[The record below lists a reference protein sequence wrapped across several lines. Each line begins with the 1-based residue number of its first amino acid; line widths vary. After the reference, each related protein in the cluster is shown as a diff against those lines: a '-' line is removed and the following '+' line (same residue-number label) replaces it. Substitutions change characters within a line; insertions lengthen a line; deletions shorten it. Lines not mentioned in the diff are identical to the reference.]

1 MRGKERWTSLLRK
14 KKSLT
19 SSMENKALMF
29 FNDNATSKVMRSE
42 DHMNRT
48 VKSSRVVIMFQSNVL
63 IVF

>member
-42 DHMNRT
+42 DHMN
-48 VKSSRVVIMFQSNVL
+48 SS
-63 IVF
+63 